1 MSCVGMLSIPHTLTA
16 IIMVVTLRR
25 YTYRRGLQRC
35 SSLTDW
41 AMPEPHGV
49 GRAKG
54 RIPTLFVYVP
64 LSSCIIYCL
73 YMECQDNKLSKG
85 RLNLVQTNS
94 LYV

>member
-1 MSCVGMLSIPHTLTA
+1 MSCVGMLSMPHTLTA
-16 IIMVVTLRR
+16 IIVLGVTLRR

-54 RIPTLFVYVP
+54 RNPTLFVYVP
-64 LSSCIIYCL
+64 LQHHNNMRQS
-73 YMECQDNKLSKG
+73 
-85 RLNLVQTNS
+85 
-94 LYV
+94 